1 MAEKQEELIIVPV
14 RNIVLFPGTVLPLTV
29 GRARSVAAA
38 QEAVRSR
45 RPIGVLLQR
54 EAATAEP
61 GFADLYSVGTTAT
74 VARFVTAPDGSHH
87 LIVHGE
93 QRFTVQEFLQSEPYI
108 LARVLL
114 HEEEETKEREVE
126 ARGLYL
132 KERAIEAVQLLSQ
145 TPAEVI
151 GAIQAIES
159 PGALADLV
167 ASLMDVNSAET
178 QQILET
184 FALEDRQKEAVLRE
198 QLRQIRRELGE
209 SEEGPAQVQ
218 EIKQAIE
225 AAGMPQEV
233 REHAERELRRLERMP
248 EASPE
253 YSMVATYLEW
263 LTAMP

>member
-1 MAEKQEELIIVPV
+1 
-14 RNIVLFPGTVLPLTV
+14 
-29 GRARSVAAA
+29 
-38 QEAVRSR
+38 
-45 RPIGVLLQR
+45 
-54 EAATAEP
+54 
-61 GFADLYSVGTTAT
+61 
-74 VARFVTAPDGSHH
+74 
-87 LIVHGE
+87 
-93 QRFTVQEFLQSEPYI
+93 
-108 LARVLL
+108 
-114 HEEEETKEREVE
+114 
-126 ARGLYL
+126 
-132 KERAIEAVQLLSQ
+132 EAVQLLSQ

-167 ASLMDVNSAET
+167 ASLMDVKSAEK

-184 FALEDRQKEAVLRE
+184 FEVKERLDRVIAILAQRIEVLRLSRQIGDKTREALEDRQKEAVLRE

-263 LTAMP
+263 LTAMPWSKTDTENFDLARARAVLDEDHFDLEKIKRRIIEFLAVRKLNPQGRSPILCFVGPPGVGKTSL